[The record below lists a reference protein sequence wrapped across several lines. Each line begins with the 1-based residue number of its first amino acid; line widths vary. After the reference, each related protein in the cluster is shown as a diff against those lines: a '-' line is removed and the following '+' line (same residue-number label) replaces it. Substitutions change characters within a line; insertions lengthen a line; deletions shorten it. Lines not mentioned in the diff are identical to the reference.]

1 MSQYSSN
8 ASKRSR
14 PLEPSNA
21 PTQGTAQAITLANQ
35 ATPGSGVS
43 SAPSSTTP
51 TVPSEV
57 SLAHPSTTWTAN
69 TEQSQPIANGLTPT
83 PAEGGQTPTAAAV
96 QANGE
101 DTHGKRRKIII
112 TKVIKNSNSQAG
124 AGGSQD
130 SSRGSVEKDIVDS
143 IMNGAVGG
151 MNIGGGETY
160 LCPRP
165 LTRLNDIAGLE
176 PILQQVKELVF
187 YPVLFPNLYQ
197 FLGVVPPCG
206 LILHGPSGCGKTLL
220 AHAIAGELDLP
231 FFKASGPELVGG
243 TSGESEERIRGVF
256 QAALDK
262 APSILFIDAIDVIA
276 GKKDMTQRGM
286 DRRILAQ
293 LSDSIDLLSNMGDH
307 ASRSAS
313 SDTPNPSSSSTSSSL
328 PHSSSSSSS
337 SSTTTTTSSATSSSS
352 TSSSSSKPKMVILIA
367 ATNKA
372 DNLDP
377 SLRGRFA
384 RELVIPVPDA
394 PARTKILTLLTS
406 SMRLCDDVDLKAL
419 GHQTPGKYIYYI

>member
-151 MNIGGGETY
+151 MNIGGRNLSVPSPTY
-160 LCPRP
+160 TIKRYSWSRTHP
-165 LTRLNDIAGLE
+165 T
-176 PILQQVKELVF
+176 
-187 YPVLFPNLYQ
+187 
-197 FLGVVPPCG
+197 
-206 LILHGPSGCGKTLL
+206 
-220 AHAIAGELDLP
+220 
-231 FFKASGPELVGG
+231 AS
-243 TSGESEERIRGVF
+243 ER
-256 QAALDK
+256 
-262 APSILFIDAIDVIA
+262 
-276 GKKDMTQRGM
+276 TC
-286 DRRILAQ
+286 
-293 LSDSIDLLSNMGDH
+293 LLS
-307 ASRSAS
+307 RVI
-313 SDTPNPSSSSTSSSL
+313 PESL
-328 PHSSSSSSS
+328 S
-337 SSTTTTTSSATSSSS
+337 
-352 TSSSSSKPKMVILIA
+352 VLRCR
-367 ATNKA
+367 
-372 DNLDP
+372 P
-377 SLRGRFA
+377 SLRPYPPRSQW
-384 RELVIPVPDA
+384 LW
-394 PARTKILTLLTS
+394 
-406 SMRLCDDVDLKAL
+406 
-419 GHQTPGKYIYYI
+419 